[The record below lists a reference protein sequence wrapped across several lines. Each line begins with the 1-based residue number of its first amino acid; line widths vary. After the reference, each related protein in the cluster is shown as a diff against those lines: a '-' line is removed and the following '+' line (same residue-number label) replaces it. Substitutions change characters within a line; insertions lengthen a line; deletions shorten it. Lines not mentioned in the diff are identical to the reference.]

1 MFCIAFRSCA
11 ERRVDSAHPPPPVAL
26 SRQVASVTHGMLK
39 MAMAADPDFDPSTQL
54 PSRGAPRKGSWI
66 FWGQELAGTGAI
78 ITVMRLPVCGDEE
91 PNL

>member
-1 MFCIAFRSCA
+1 
-11 ERRVDSAHPPPPVAL
+11 
-26 SRQVASVTHGMLK
+26 

-78 ITVMRLPVCGDEE
+78 ISSVANLPF
-91 PNL
+91 